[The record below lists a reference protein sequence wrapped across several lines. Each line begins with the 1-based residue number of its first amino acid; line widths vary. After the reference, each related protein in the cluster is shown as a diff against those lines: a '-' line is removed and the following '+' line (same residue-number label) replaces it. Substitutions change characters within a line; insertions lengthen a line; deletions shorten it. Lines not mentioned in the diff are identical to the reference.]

1 MALPKISE
9 VRNLSDAEISEEIV
23 AVKRQ
28 LFELRMQ
35 QATRRLEKTHE
46 FIHKQHR
53 LAQLRTVDG
62 ETVRASIA
70 PATSTTPVGSAPT
83 AAGE

>member
-9 VRNLSDAEISEEIV
+9 VRNLSDAEISEEIA

-46 FIHKQHR
+46 FKHKQHR
-53 LAQLRTVDG
+53 LAQLMTVEG
-62 ETVRASIA
+62 ERVRAASSA
-70 PATSTTPVGSAPT
+70 AQTTTPV
-83 AAGE
+83 